1 MRDDHTLGKSSGDSQ
16 SNSSSPTFELA
27 LPLPMKPIGLTGDED
42 NFAFV
47 VNVDHFVCLIGL
59 YWCIW

>member
-27 LPLPMKPIGLTGDED
+27 LPLPMKPIGLTGDEN
-42 NFAFV
+42 NFSFV
-47 VNVDHFVCLIGL
+47 VNVDHSVSLVGL
-59 YWCIW
+59 CRCIW